1 MRTVYGLAIA
11 ALCIACAASVFA
23 ADIVTVPTANQLKA
37 GEFDVAAYY
46 MALDLPAGAPDWM
59 HVETLYYGVT
69 DDLEV
74 DLHAYQVD
82 KPADKRSYVV
92 AIATYRLLPET
103 PKTPIVVIGG
113 RNLTA
118 SSAGRDPV
126 TGKKLDKVSGYISA
140 AKTLN
145 PPGPGGPKWPIVRLH
160 LSVGTADNTIG
171 GRNRHEGIFGGVQ
184 LRLAPQVGLV
194 VLHDSRDLI
203 TGLTFD
209 PIKELTIKGGTS
221 GTNWWVGV
229 SYAKSLK

>member
-69 DDLEV
+69 DDLEI
-74 DLHAYQVD
+74 DLHAFQVD
-82 KPADKRSYVV
+82 KPADVSYVV

-113 RNLTA
+113 RNLTGTD
-118 SSAGRDPV
+118 AGGGCDNRSWY
-126 TGKKLDKVSGYISA
+126 LSA